1 MKLSQ
6 EEQKKLKLENY
17 KLISAISGK
26 SINEL
31 MNEEYYNDN
40 YPNNDCRSKE
50 IILRNLYNP
59 CTSRQLFELVKYQG
73 YEGKY
78 KTIRSL
84 LVRYQRAGF
93 IKKLNNEKPIIY
105 GLTDFGI
112 QNAKN
117 PKMLRER
124 CIRKYHEFQ
133 NEKLAE
139 LINNDPER
147 FKEIYKLAVGVNSGN
162 TFGSV
167 GGSGSGNYQYLENDF
182 GNRESRIEEMR
193 EKIKDDGFLQDLN
206 LDKIEELVKLGD
218 TDLLT
223 DFYINLNDYHKR
235 QKGPMVLQRE
245 HAPSKPEGLRDYYT
259 VIVKATNHLVSK
271 PTYEK
276 IPFRFISVG
285 NKQELRLK
293 STSEAGTYRN
303 NRDAVELGFEY
314 VNSKYFYNRMSII
327 MKFNSQKKEYMFYY
341 AVVDGKGNCGFAL
354 PITAISYN
362 DYEKVQKQIQGE
374 MKLKIIP
381 QK

>member
-1 MKLSQ
+1 MKLSA
-6 EEQKKLKLENY
+6 EEQEQMKLENY
-17 KLISAISGK
+17 KMLSAISGK
-26 SINEL
+26 NLNDFIGN
-31 MNEEYYNDN
+31 NDKNNYNDK
-40 YPNNDCRSKE
+40 DCKSKE
-50 IILRNLYNP
+50 IILNNLYNP
-59 CTSRQLFELVKYQG
+59 STSKELFENIKNNG
-73 YEGKY
+73 YGGKY
-78 KTIRSL
+78 KTVRSL
-84 LVRYQRAGF
+84 LVRYQKAGF

-105 GLTDFGI
+105 GLTPFGV
-112 QNAKN
+112 QNAKS
-117 PKMLRER
+117 PKMLREQ
-124 CIRKYHEFQ
+124 CIRRYHEFQ

-139 LINNDPER
+139 LINKDPER

-167 GGSGSGNYQYLENDF
+167 GGSGSGNYHYSENDF